1 MDVAVAPLPFGDS
14 YWDYL
19 PDLVQDKIFKM
30 VHKQLLKSVNSQIQQ
45 LLICPICSRYFEVF
59 EELKYHW
66 DLYSHPKERFLCKH
80 YPIGGTP
87 LACMSNHV
95 FSRDSFQSLPE
106 REPNRVGTA
115 KFSLGQS
122 S

>member
-1 MDVAVAPLPFGDS
+1 MNVAPLPFGDS

-30 VHKQLLKSVNSQIQQ
+30 VHKQLLKSVNVQIRQ

-66 DLYSHPKERFLCKH
+66 DLYSHPKERFPVNITQLEK
-80 YPIGGTP
+80 Y
-87 LACMSNHV
+87 L
-95 FSRDSFQSLPE
+95 
-106 REPNRVGTA
+106 
-115 KFSLGQS
+115 
-122 S
+122 